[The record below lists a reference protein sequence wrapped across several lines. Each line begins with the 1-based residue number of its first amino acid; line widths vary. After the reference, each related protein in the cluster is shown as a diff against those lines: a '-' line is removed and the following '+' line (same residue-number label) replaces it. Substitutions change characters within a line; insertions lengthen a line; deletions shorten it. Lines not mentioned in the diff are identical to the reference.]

1 MRFLVIGTGAREHAL
16 CWKLAQEAEVFAT
29 PGNPGMAS
37 CVRDVFDVPV
47 MDIPGQVELAKNL
60 RPDCIVVG
68 PEDPL
73 IAGLADAL
81 RGEGFN
87 VFGPG
92 REEAQLEGSKAF
104 AKQMMARAGV
114 PTAGCQVFTDPQSA
128 LDHVAALYGEG
139 RQAAVKASGAA
150 LGKGVVVAETLE
162 EAREA
167 IQMMMVAKDLG
178 SAGDEVVIEDRLIGR
193 EFSLLTVV
201 SGTSRWSLPI
211 AQDHKRIGEGDAGPN
226 TGGMGAYSPVSWVSD
241 ELLKQTE
248 EEVVDRLLAQLG
260 KEGRDFRGCLFSGLL
275 VQEGTAFCLEY
286 NVRFGDPECQT
297 VLRRL
302 GGGFADLL
310 LTASQ
315 GGSLS
320 PLPVSP
326 DPVVTLSLCSGG
338 YPGPYAKGI
347 PITIGALPQGAL
359 VFHAGTK
366 VGPDG
371 SLVTNGGRVLSVTG
385 QGQTMAEARE
395 IAYSAADQAAFEG
408 KTLRRDIALL
418 R

>member
-1 MRFLVIGTGAREHAL
+1 MIGTGAREHAL
-16 CWKLAQEAEVFAT
+16 CWKLAQEAEVFAS
-29 PGNPGMAS
+29 PGNPGIAS
-37 CVRDVFDVPV
+37 CASEAFDVPV
-47 MDIPGQVELAKNL
+47 MDLAGQVRLAKNL

-81 RGEGFN
+81 RAEGFN

-92 REEAQLEGSKAF
+92 KEEAQLEGSKAF

-114 PTAGCQVFTDPQSA
+114 PTAGCQVFTEAQSA
-128 LDHVAALYGEG
+128 LDHLSALYGEG

-162 EAREA
+162 EAQDA

-201 SGTSRWSLPI
+201 SGSSRWSLPI
-211 AQDHKRIGEGDAGPN
+211 AQDHKRIGEGDTGPN
-226 TGGMGAYSPVSWVSD
+226 TGGMGAYSPVGWVSD
-241 ELLKQTE
+241 DLLNQTE
-248 EEVVDRLLAQLG
+248 EQVVDRLLAQLG

-275 VQEGTAFCLEY
+275 VQDGTAFCLEY

-302 GGGFADLL
+302 GGGFADLIS
-310 LTASQ
+310 TSSQ
-315 GGSLS
+315 GGAVS
-320 PLPVSP
+320 PLAVSP

-338 YPGPYAKGI
+338 YPGPYAKDI
-347 PITIGALPQGAL
+347 PITFGDLPEGAL

-366 VGPDG
+366 KGPEG
-371 SLVTNGGRVLSVTG
+371 VLLTNGGRALSVTG
-385 QGQTMAEARE
+385 QGKTLADARA
-395 IAYSAADQAAFEG
+395 IAYAAADQVAFEG
-408 KTLRRDIALL
+408 KTLRRDIASKQ
-418 R
+418 